1 MRGARSAGDE
11 LEQDLGGR
19 HAPEPPRGQLPEPQ
33 RRRAEEFVRLQV
45 EAIRRI
51 IFPTHRL

>member
-1 MRGARSAGDE
+1 LPASFETDRERYGFAGRTLWDPPDP
-11 LEQDLGGR
+11 L
-19 HAPEPPRGQLPEPQ
+19 PEPPRQ
-33 RRRAEEFVRLQV
+33 RAQEFVRLQV